1 MKAPV
6 KLPFWLSATVLVTVL
21 LLLTLSGW
29 GVPLKW
35 IATGEIFRRKF
46 TYVWSGIG
54 DSFNAGVGKMVVVSV
69 ILFAVFAGVV
79 GVLKWFTARLNR
91 IEKGVFR
98 ILIVLLGLFPL
109 SAAATAFVMVVRLTL
124 DMGTTPNRLMGLG
137 CTAGGIMV
145 ISGCLWLFLRFQR
158 RPGAEQHPGGGKRTR
173 GEMIATNN
181 KAEAG

>member
-6 KLPFWLSATVLVTVL
+6 KVPFWLSTTVMVMVL
-21 LLLTLSGW
+21 LFLTLSRW
-29 GVPLKW
+29 GLPMKW

-54 DSFNAGVGKMVVVSV
+54 DSFNAAVGKMVLLSV
-69 ILFAVFAGVV
+69 LLFAVFAGVV
-79 GVLKWFTARLNR
+79 GVLRWFTAGLNGV
-91 IEKGVFR
+91 EKGVFR

-124 DMGTTPNRLMGLG
+124 DMGTTLNRLIGLG

-145 ISGCLWLFLRFQR
+145 ILGCLWLFLRFQR
-158 RPGAEQHPGGGKRTR
+158 KPGAEPHPGGEKRTR
-173 GEMIATNN
+173 GEVIATN
-181 KAEAG
+181 KAEAD